1 MQPEGMDEK
10 TKILVSPLRSFFH
23 IIYASIVSTS
33 IFDPFKAIPRNI
45 VLVFFLFSILRSNL
59 FDGLEIN
66 FLNIMQKYY
75 IYRKGIR
82 IYQLVFHA

>member
-45 VLVFFLFSILRSNL
+45 VLVFFLFSILDQIYL
-59 FDGLEIN
+59 MGL
-66 FLNIMQKYY
+66 K
-75 IYRKGIR
+75 
-82 IYQLVFHA
+82 